1 MILINLNDCFQETSV
16 VEQELR
22 VLGVWIL
29 GEQIQTKRNRTQQD
43 QVTWEKRVGLRSD
56 HGFFKLIITRRD
68 THY

>member
-43 QVTWEKRVGLRSD
+43 QVT
-56 HGFFKLIITRRD
+56 
-68 THY
+68 